1 MSGYYF
7 IEKNGTGIEKNI
19 TSIEKNGT
27 GIEKNGTGI
36 EKNGTGVRWGSL
48 SALMLVF
55 GLTFLAGSAVADVRG
70 FVSAGSG
77 EVRLTISDD
86 FNLVSG
92 TGRIDQGYT
101 LIALSGLA
109 ACGGSAGLLA
119 EGNGTGEPNAEGNGT
134 GKPNAEG
141 NGTGKP
147 NAEGNGTGIA
157 AEGNG
162 TGIAA
167 EGNGTGIAAEGNG
180 TGIAAEGNGTGIAAE
195 GNGTGVA
202 AEGNGTGVAGSN
214 CQLLF
219 AEGNGTGIAA
229 EGNGTGIAAEGN
241 GTGQPSLFQGAPI
254 TAHFAEIAMNGKT
267 ASVIVYGVRAN
278 GALVELA
285 LLEVPVIFE
294 LTRPGFDDL
303 K

>member
-147 NAEGNGTGIA
+147 NAEGNGTGKP
-157 AEGNG
+157 N
-162 TGIAA
+162 
-167 EGNGTGIAAEGNG
+167 AEGNG

>member
-162 TGIAA
+162 TG
-167 EGNGTGIAAEGNG
+167 
-180 TGIAAEGNGTGIAAE
+180 
-195 GNGTGVA
+195 VA

>member
-147 NAEGNGTGIA
+147 NAEGNGTGKP
-157 AEGNG
+157 N
-162 TGIAA
+162 
-167 EGNGTGIAAEGNG
+167 
-180 TGIAAEGNGTGIAAE
+180 AEGNGTGIAAE